1 MLDVFFSLTQLLK
14 RIKIDMIF
22 NIFSILASIRTID
35 VGHCLIISRR
45 VVPRFTDLTPE
56 EVSDLW
62 HTAQVIANP
71 LQTFFKGE
79 ALNLAIQDGP
89 AAGQSVPHVHVH
101 LIPRKKGDFKR
112 NDQVYNEIDKT
123 DLSRNVTMDAEEDRK
138 PRTLQEMAEEA
149 AILRPLFTTSLPI
162 PDDVESADN

>member
-1 MLDVFFSLTQLLK
+1 
-14 RIKIDMIF
+14 MIV
-22 NIFSILASIRTID
+22 NLFSILASIFTIA

-45 VVPRFTDLTPE
+45 VVPRFIDLTPD

-71 LQTFFKGE
+71 LQTYFKGE

-101 LIPRKKGDFKR
+101 VIPRKKGDFN
-112 NDQVYNEIDKT
+112 NDQVYNEMDKT

-149 AILRPLFTTSLPI
+149 AVLRPLFTTSLPI
-162 PDDVESADN
+162 PDDVESFEN